1 MQVYLYVYERT
12 YIYYKGYIYRGFIY
26 IYIYKGYIYVS
37 VITGPI
43 PVFFDILQS
52 CRIAWLRCPSGREV
66 NSQLIREEL
75 NNLTIWDARSSSTI
89 LFSSYSETT
98 CKSNV
103 RVFVEKY
110 TIIMITQQSRVYF
123 RNIIS
128 EMKRVAW
135 SSSAWY
141 FQRCGNYIVARC
153 FSHYVHAKFRIFL
166 AWESK

>member
-1 MQVYLYVYERT
+1 MYERK
-12 YIYYKGYIYRGFIY
+12 YIYMYGNVHIYYKGYIH
-26 IYIYKGYIYVS
+26 VS

-89 LFSSYSETT
+89 LFSSSPYNSEAT

-110 TIIMITQQSRVYF
+110 TIIMIAQHSRVHF

-135 SSSAWY
+135 GSVKRLIFPKVRKLY
-141 FQRCGNYIVARC
+141 CGSM
-153 FSHYVHAKFRIFL
+153 F
-166 AWESK
+166 